1 MNITL
6 ENIQILIQKAIEN
19 YACKEDIKVLKN
31 LKTLDDFINHPD
43 APYWCFWVADNLIC
57 KRWLEAEYIIAR
69 DFSIASEY
77 AVCVMNDRWDAV
89 ENNLESIS
97 EIDIQSDV
105 HSSSGSCY
113 YYAKDC
119 IHGRWENAEP
129 IIIQSIYYSVYYSI
143 EVLKYRWC
151 KLEERIRENMEAEF
165 PYLNIDDQ
173 EAILYYKNYFNIKD
187 LHDN

>member
-6 ENIQILIQKAIEN
+6 ENIQILIQRAIEN
-19 YACKEDIKVLKN
+19 YACKEDIKVLKK
-31 LKTLDDFINHPD
+31 LKTLDDFIDHQD

-77 AVCVMNDRWDAV
+77 AACVMNDRWDAV
-89 ENNLESIS
+89 ENNLQSVSES
-97 EIDIQSDV
+97 DI

-119 IHGRWENAEP
+119 IQGRWEKAES
-129 IIIQSIYYSVYYSI
+129 IIIQSIYYSVYYAI
-143 EVLKYRWC
+143 NVLKYRWY
-151 KLEERIRENMEAEF
+151 KLEEIIKENMEAEF

-173 EAILYYKNYFNIKD
+173 EAINYYYNYFNIKD
-187 LHDN
+187 LYDN

>member
-6 ENIQILIQKAIEN
+6 KNIQILIKKAIEN
-19 YACKEDIKVLKN
+19 DACKAEIKVLKN

-43 APYWCFWVADNLIC
+43 APYWCFWVANHLMC

-69 DFSIASEY
+69 NFSIASEY
-77 AVCVMNDRWDAV
+77 ATCVMDDRWDAV
-89 ENNLESIS
+89 ENNLQSVSES
-97 EIDIQSDV
+97 DI

-119 IHGRWENAEP
+119 IQGRWEKAES
-129 IIIQSIYYSVYYSI
+129 IIIQSIYYSVYYAI
-143 EVLKYRWC
+143 NVLKYRWY
-151 KLEERIRENMEAEF
+151 KLEEIIKENMETEF

-173 EAILYYKNYFNIKD
+173 EAIIYYQNYFNIKD
-187 LHDN
+187 LYDN